1 MTQMKGRNLKMLF
14 AGLLLAMS
22 LPAWAAERA
31 LPVREAALYVAPD
44 VTSAKLA
51 TVSRGRE
58 LVILEKSP
66 GWLHV
71 LASVS
76 PERDVNGWVLS
87 KGIVSGTT
95 PDADRI
101 LFGEAADSEAEASRR
116 HGRAGAADD
125 ALRLYYRLAEYFP
138 NSPLAGEAL
147 FRAADIKWQIDYE
160 DVMSRPSAK
169 ERDPNDRPAIDED
182 VMREVRKKF
191 PNTKWADLAAFRM
204 LDNRLCGDWLA
215 QSKCPEMESALYEKY
230 VTEHPQSPK
239 AAEALYLAAWRQG
252 ALIEIYKTEGSASRS
267 AGARQKAMAL
277 AQRILSQYP
286 HGDWA
291 LRAVRLGYMV
301 EQNIPTWGSTQAA
314 E

>member
-1 MTQMKGRNLKMLF
+1 MRQIRVGPLKALA

-22 LPAWAAERA
+22 LPAWGAERA
-31 LPVREAALYVAPD
+31 LPVREAMLYVAPD
-44 VTSAKLA
+44 VTSAKLG
-51 TVSRGRE
+51 TVTRGRE

-76 PERDVNGWVLS
+76 PERDVNGWVLD
-87 KGIVSGTT
+87 KGMVRAST
-95 PDADRI
+95 PEGDRI
-101 LFGEAADSEAEASRR
+101 LFGEAADSEAEASRS
-116 HGRAGAADD
+116 HGRHGAADD

-138 NSPLAGEAL
+138 SSPLAGEAL
-147 FRAADIKWQIDYE
+147 FRAADIKWQLDYE

-169 ERDPNDRPAIDED
+169 ERDPGARAQIDED
-182 VMREVRKKF
+182 LMRGVHKKF

-204 LDNRLCGDWLA
+204 LDNKLCGDWLA

-230 VTEHPQSPK
+230 ASEHPQSPK
-239 AAEALYLAAWRQG
+239 AAEALYLAAWRQA
-252 ALIEIYKTEGSASRS
+252 ALIKIYKTEGNPSRS
-267 AGARQKAMAL
+267 AAARTKAVAL
-277 AQRILSQYP
+277 AQRVVSQYAQS
-286 HGDWA
+286 DWA

-301 EQNIPTWGSTQAA
+301 EQNIPTYGSLL